1 MKVDVPIEVRYA
13 ETDAMGIVYHAN
25 YLVWFE
31 VARSRFLEAIG
42 FPYTLIEDAGYLC
55 PVLDMSVSYG
65 LPFKYG
71 DTAIVR
77 VGIEK
82 TNQTK
87 TVYTYEVYLK
97 GEEDSGKKPRVTGR
111 STHGIVDKENFRP
124 QSIKRKFPQLY
135 ERYLEVLESEDVAE
149 S

>member
-31 VARSRFLEAIG
+31 VARTRFLEAIG
-42 FPYTLIEDAGYLC
+42 FPYTAIEEAGCLS
-55 PVLDMSVSYG
+55 PVVDMQVSYG
-65 LPFKYG
+65 IPFKYG
-71 DTAIVR
+71 ETAVVR

-87 TVYTYEVYLK
+87 TVYTYEVYLQ
-97 GEEDSGKKPRVTGR
+97 GEENSGKKPRVTGK
-111 STHGIVDKENFRP
+111 SIHCIVDKDTFRP
-124 QSIKRKFPQLY
+124 QSIKRSFPELY
-135 ERYLEVLESEDVAE
+135 QRYLEVIEEDSAQ
-149 S
+149 